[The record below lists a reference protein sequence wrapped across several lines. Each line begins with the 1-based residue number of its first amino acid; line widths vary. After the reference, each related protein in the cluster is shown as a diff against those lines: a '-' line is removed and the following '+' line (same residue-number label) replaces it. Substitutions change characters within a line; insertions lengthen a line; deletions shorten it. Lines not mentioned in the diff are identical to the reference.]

1 MSLSGDVI
9 IVGAGPGGSSA
20 ATFLAQRG
28 ISTILLDRAHFP
40 RDKVCGDG
48 LTPKALHWLDV
59 LGCADE
65 VLDHNRS
72 FLTEGDIV
80 VNGEHVL
87 TGVFPQ
93 DTPYPGFSIMLDR
106 QTLDHILVRN
116 AVANG
121 ADFRPGCRVE
131 KIHQN
136 DDGVIVEASLDGTS
150 LQIEGRL
157 LIGADGANSVVSR
170 AIGNRPKNGTIA
182 VSMRGYYERVRVKGS
197 RIQLYF
203 DEEFFP
209 GYGWLFA
216 DEDGTANIG
225 VAFTVDGNFR
235 LRTKLKEAYR
245 RFVDTRLD
253 DQLDTARPLGKPK
266 GGWAAYH
273 QPSRTT
279 ADRVLLVGDAA
290 NRGDPVNGG
299 GIHMA
304 MESASFAS
312 QVVADALERDDC
324 SAAALAGYEL
334 LWNRHN
340 ELDWRTGE
348 LMLSI
353 AKNPHLREVHL
364 SLIRAVAILA
374 RNDPRFL
381 EFCGG
386 VFNGVTPTRK
396 TICPFTLAE
405 VVPLVPEAWLR
416 AVLQTADPGFRDLIS
431 RVLGA
436 MSVGVRTTER
446 IVTSPM
452 ENFVWGVEI
461 VTKMVGLL
469 ACWTQR
475 KLGAGGSAV
484 ESANETAAA
493 AM

>member
-20 ATFLAQRG
+20 ATFLARRG

-72 FLTEGDIV
+72 LLTEGDIV

-87 TGVFPQ
+87 TGAFPQ
-93 DTPYPGFSIMLDR
+93 DSPYPGFSIILDR
-106 QTLDHILVRN
+106 RTLDHILVRN
-116 AVANG
+116 AAANG
-121 ADFRPGCRVE
+121 ADFRPGCTVE
-131 KIHQN
+131 VIHQN
-136 DDGVIVEASLDGTS
+136 DDGVIVEGSLDGNWV
-150 LQIEGRL
+150 QIEGRV

-197 RIQLYF
+197 KIQLYF
-203 DEEFFP
+203 DEELFP

-225 VAFTVDGNFR
+225 VAYTVDGNFR
-235 LRTKLKEAYR
+235 LRTKIRDSYL

-253 DQLDTARPLGKPK
+253 GQLDRARPLGRPK

-273 QPSRTT
+273 QPLRTT

-304 MESASFAS
+304 MESAYFAS
-312 QVVADALERDDC
+312 RVVAEAIEKDDC
-324 SAAALAGYEL
+324 SATALATYES
-334 LWNRHN
+334 LWNQHN
-340 ELDWRTGE
+340 EIDWRTGE
-348 LMLSI
+348 LLLSI
-353 AKNPHLREVHL
+353 VKNPHLREVYL
-364 SLIRAVAILA
+364 SLIRAIAVLA
-374 RNDPRFL
+374 RSNPRFL

-405 VVPLVPEAWLR
+405 VEPFDPSAWLEAATR
-416 AVLQTADPGFRDLIS
+416 TGDPSFRDLLS
-431 RVLGA
+431 AAVGA
-436 MSVGVRTTER
+436 VSVGLRTTER
-446 IVTSPM
+446 VVTSPI
-452 ENFVWGVEI
+452 ENLVWGVEI
-461 VTKMVGLL
+461 ASKAIGLL
-469 ACWTQR
+469 ARYTGR
-475 KLGAGGSAV
+475 ELA
-484 ESANETAAA
+484 ESGLSGPQTNESAAA
-493 AM
+493 AI